1 MKSKFN
7 QRNIKVA
14 IASAVIVG
22 SVSLSTVGFA
32 ATLTVNAIIGESCAI
47 DASSTMNFSNYN
59 AATTHNALTGVDLT
73 SSATVGSLCNT
84 GTTAMFNLDEGVRG
98 DASNPLAPTRAL
110 ATSTA
115 SDGTMNYQL
124 YKASGDGAVIF
135 GAGGSGGVT
144 DQGGLS
150 LIADGTSN
158 DVTIYGV
165 LLKGQTNPKGTYTDT
180 VNITITY

>member
-7 QRNIKVA
+7 QSNIKVA

-22 SVSLSTVGFA
+22 SVSLSTAGYA

-59 AATTHNALTGVDLT
+59 AATTHNALSGVDLT

-84 GTTAMFNLDEGVRG
+84 GTTAMFNLDGGVRAG
-98 DASNPLAPTRAL
+98 GTSLAPTRSL
-110 ATSTA
+110 ATSTS
-115 SDGTMNYQL
+115 SDGTMDYQL
-124 YKASGDGAVIF
+124 YKASGEGAVIF
-135 GAGGSGGVT
+135 GAGGDGGVT

-165 LLKGQTNPKGTYTDT
+165 LLKGQTNPQGTYTDT